1 MIVTTPQP
9 AAQKVAKR
17 AAETAQRYD
26 LEILGVVENM
36 SGFTTPDGE
45 RFTIFGEGGGQQLAD
60 ELDVPLLGKVQLQE
74 ELRAGADEGRPLVLD
89 DPDAPAAQALF
100 HAGAGG
106 DRGDAAGAGGV
117 PGAGRPTGA
126 RGDRH
131 RIAHGP
137 VRAAL
142 AAILAA
148 LALAPAAQAAE
159 LFYGVTESNRL
170 VSFASDSPGG
180 IRSSVPISGTLE
192 SENILAIDIRPA
204 NGRLY
209 GLGSANLLYAIDTGS
224 GVARAVGPLFDVPIR
239 GSSYGF
245 DFNPA
250 ADRVRVVSDSEL
262 NMRLNPDDGRV
273 VDHLPSSPS
282 IQPDVDLSY
291 ADGDPAAGEGENV
304 SAIAYTPGTMPQVFG
319 IDTERDALVRLDPP
333 NDGVLHTIG
342 SLGLDASDP
351 NGFDIGADGT
361 AYAVFKRSGR
371 PTQDLM
377 SLDLATGQ
385 AVAKGRLSGIGTFV
399 DSRPDPVRGL
409 TAAGAVADDLTRPGL
424 VFTAVRTPS
433 LRGLLRRRPL
443 VLLASCSEACRVE
456 ARLVSGRYTVTRAV
470 RFVRERAGVVRMKL
484 VLSRKDRRYVRRNAR
499 RPLRLKVSARDAA
512 GNVTRTR

>member
-1 MIVTTPQP
+1 MVL
-9 AAQKVAKR
+9 R
-17 AAETAQRYD
+17 SSHD
-26 LEILGVVENM
+26 G
-36 SGFTTPDGE
+36 GF
-45 RFTIFGEGGGQQLAD
+45 
-60 ELDVPLLGKVQLQE
+60 
-74 ELRAGADEGRPLVLD
+74 
-89 DPDAPAAQALF
+89 
-100 HAGAGG
+100 
-106 DRGDAAGAGGV
+106 
-117 PGAGRPTGA
+117 AGRRRPRPPG
-126 RGDRH
+126 
-131 RIAHGP
+131 
-137 VRAAL
+137 RAVL

-192 SENILAIDIRPA
+192 SENILAIDTA

-224 GVARAVGPLFDVPIR
+224 GVARAVGPPFDVPIR

-273 VDHLPSSPS
+273 VDHNPSSPS
-282 IQPDVDLSY
+282 LQPDVDLSY
-291 ADGDPAAGEGENV
+291 AAGDPAAGEEENV
-304 SAIAYTPGTMPQVFG
+304 SAIAYTLGAMTQVFG

-333 NDGVLHTIG
+333 NEGVLHTIG
-342 SLGLDASDP
+342 PLGFDAGDP
-351 NGFDIGADGT
+351 NGFDISTDGT
-361 AYAVFKRSGR
+361 AYAVFKRPGR

-377 SLDLATGQ
+377 SLDLYTGQ
-385 AVAKGRLSGIGTFV
+385 AATTASLSGIGTFV
-399 DSRPDPVRGL
+399 GRRPDPIRGL
-409 TAAGAVADDLTRPGL
+409 TAAGFVADDLTRPGL
-424 VFTAVRTPS
+424 VFTPVRTPS

-484 VLSRKDRRYVRRNAR
+484 VLSRKDRRYVRRNVG
-499 RPLRLKVSARDAA
+499 RPLRLKVSARDAS